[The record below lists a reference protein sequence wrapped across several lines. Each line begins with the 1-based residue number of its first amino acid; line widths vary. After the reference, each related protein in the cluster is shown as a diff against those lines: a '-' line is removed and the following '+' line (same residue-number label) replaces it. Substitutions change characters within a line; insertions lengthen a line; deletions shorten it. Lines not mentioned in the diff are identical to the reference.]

1 MNCPTGAREAP
12 LEGALPKMVEISSF
26 AAGERTGKL
35 LIFQSPFPAGI
46 ERGGDSFELSFLR
59 RGNGERCSA
68 KYPWDLL
75 GSSPKHVAPQW
86 HKAAEGLCDV
96 DNWWQ
101 APYTA
106 ASRCTKCRKIIVN
119 Y

>member
-1 MNCPTGAREAP
+1 MPCRKWLKYLLSPLAKELENSWFSRAPFLRVSKEGEIRLNCPFCGAEM
-12 LEGALPKMVEISSF
+12 ESGAL
-26 AAGERTGKL
+26 
-35 LIFQSPFPAGI
+35 QSTHGI
-46 ERGGDSFELSFLR
+46 
-59 RGNGERCSA
+59 
-68 KYPWDLL
+68 YWV
-75 GSSPKHVAPQW
+75 SSPKHVAPQW

-101 APYTA
+101 APYAA